1 MAIEYYNQ
9 LLLILLFGLQLS
21 DITKSFINLV
31 WLFCRCREKQRKEA
45 SHLQTFNRKLSA
57 MNKLLMEEND
67 RLQRQVS
74 NLVYDNGYMRQH
86 LNTVSLICPIDY
98 LDFILNFHLP

>member
-1 MAIEYYNQ
+1 
-9 LLLILLFGLQLS
+9 
-21 DITKSFINLV
+21 
-31 WLFCRCREKQRKEA
+31 
-45 SHLQTFNRKLSA
+45 